1 MFQVTQ
7 VLRRSQKNLK
17 RAVKQI
23 VQKVDVTGYGGT
35 HLSSSI
41 WEVEAGRSRFQ
52 GQPPLHRK

>member
-1 MFQVTQ
+1 MFQFTQ

-17 RAVKQI
+17 RAIKQI

-41 WEVEAGRSRFQ
+41 
-52 GQPPLHRK
+52 